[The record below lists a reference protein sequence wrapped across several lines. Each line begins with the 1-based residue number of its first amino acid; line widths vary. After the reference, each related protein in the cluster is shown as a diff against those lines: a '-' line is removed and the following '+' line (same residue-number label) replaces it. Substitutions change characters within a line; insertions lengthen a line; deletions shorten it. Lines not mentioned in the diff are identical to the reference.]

1 MLLHKAYPNLTQS
14 SNELNIGL
22 GTKCLGLTI
31 EMPICKDEGKAN
43 LGGKILFAGTGFYRQ
58 ILFPGLVAGR

>member
-22 GTKCLGLTI
+22 GTKWLGLTI
-31 EMPICKDEGKAN
+31 EMPICKGEGKAEWR
-43 LGGKILFAGTGFYRQ
+43 GKTLLAGTGFYRQ